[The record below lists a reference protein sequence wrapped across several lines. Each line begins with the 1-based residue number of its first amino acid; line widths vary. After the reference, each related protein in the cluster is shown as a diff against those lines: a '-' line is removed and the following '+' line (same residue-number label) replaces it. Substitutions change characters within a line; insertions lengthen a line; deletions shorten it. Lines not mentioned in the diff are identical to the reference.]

1 MTYGTLVVTG
11 GSRGIGAATCRLA
24 ARKGW
29 SVAVAYRQAAEAAD
43 RVVREIVDEGGA
55 AVAIRCDVASE
66 SEVQNLFREAAESL
80 GPVAGL
86 VNNAGMVH
94 RAARFVDIDL
104 ERWNR
109 TFATN
114 TAGAFLCA
122 REAARRMLET
132 GGVIVNVSS
141 AAAVLGAPGELVD
154 YAASKGAMESLT
166 IGMAKE
172 LAPFGI
178 RVNAIRPGMIETD
191 IQADTGVPD
200 RARKALGTIPL
211 GRIGTADDVADA
223 IVWLLSDEAGY
234 VVGASIPVTG
244 GR

>member
-1 MTYGTLVVTG
+1 MTTRTLVVTG

-24 ARKGW
+24 AERGW
-29 SVAVAYRQAAEAAD
+29 SVAVAYRQAAAAAD
-43 RVVREIVDEGGA
+43 RVVQEIVDSGGA
-55 AVAIRCDVASE
+55 AVAIRCDVAVE
-66 SEVQNLFREAAESL
+66 AEVRNLFREAEERL
-80 GPVAGL
+80 GPVVGL

-94 RAARFVDIDL
+94 RAVRFVDIDL

-114 TAGAFLCA
+114 TTGAFLCA
-122 REAARRMLET
+122 REAASRMLET

-141 AAAVLGAPGELVD
+141 AAAVLGAPGEFVD

-200 RARKALGTIPL
+200 RAQKALGTIPI
-211 GRIGTADDVADA
+211 GRIGTAEDVADA
-223 IVWLLSDEAGY
+223 IVWLLSDDAAY
-234 VVGASIPVTG
+234 IVGATIPVTG

>member
-43 RVVREIVDEGGA
+43 RVVREIVDEG
-55 AVAIRCDVASE
+55 
-66 SEVQNLFREAAESL
+66 EAAESL